1 MRVLTFDLSPV
12 IKLGLRNPRK
22 KERKNKRLFCGV
34 ASQTH
39 RWVTDGAM
47 RSTLQFLGLGGLE
60 HMKRI
65 YKLDAKMG
73 QGFPV
78 KLSFS
83 ERNLAGKYFFGRQV
97 LAISLIQLFQIFIWL
112 HTFDWIGAQ
121 QGCIPY
127 DSDHIWSSLII
138 LFENRVRI
146 HFTCE
151 ITLNDGYLNQFLPDC
166 KVLGMTFNFFWDLH
180 QIDHFDGI
188 EAIFIK
194 FVWVQIN
201 SRSHLGEET
210 QRFQNLV
217 RGPSDSYLKSIESAC
232 CTISTSYITGMS
244 LIIAGES
251 MPKLS
256 FRLIQ
261 TFHG

>member
-146 HFTCE
+146 HFTCKSHWTMD
-151 ITLNDGYLNQFLPDC
+151 IWTNFC
-166 KVLGMTFNFFWDLH
+166 RIAKSLGWLLIFF
-180 QIDHFDGI
+180 
-188 EAIFIK
+188 EIFIK
-194 FVWVQIN
+194 
-201 SRSHLGEET
+201 
-210 QRFQNLV
+210 
-217 RGPSDSYLKSIESAC
+217 
-232 CTISTSYITGMS
+232 
-244 LIIAGES
+244 LIILMAS
-251 MPKLS
+251 KQYL
-256 FRLIQ
+256 
-261 TFHG
+261 